1 MPTFLEKDRIV
12 LAGLK
17 ADRAT
22 LREAASRSNSL
33 GSWTLCQASYCR
45 AAYASAVKRLVVLG
59 LAERRQRTEASPSHR
74 AVIAHAPRLNTASRM
89 RGSQSYWRGRE
100 GPYHRPEGPRTGG

>member
-17 ADRAT
+17 AYRDDVARGRKSIEFARVMD
-22 LREAASRSNSL
+22 LV
-33 GSWTLCQASYCR
+33 QASYCR

-59 LAERRQRTEASPSHR
+59 LAERRQRTDVPKPPSGHRSRASFEYR
-74 AVIAHAPRLNTASRM
+74 ITDAGIAKLL
-89 RGSQSYWRGRE
+89 E
-100 GPYHRPEGPRTGG
+100 GQGG